1 MSLLD
6 DPLFAELRAEATQ
19 WHLTQSATVRRY
31 GTMLVN
37 GRDQPTEVLIFYG
50 LVGVNRREGQGGYFA
65 IEFPHTAKLRP
76 GDVVT
81 LAQRPDLP
89 LVVDDYTPATEAAP
103 LGKARC
109 TLRKEA
115 PHAS

>member
-50 LVGVNRREGQGGYFA
+50 LVGVNRREGYFL

-76 GDVVT
+76 GDVVV

-109 TLRKEA
+109 TMRKEA
-115 PHAS
+115 PRAS

>member
-31 GTMLVN
+31 GTVLVN
-37 GRDQPTEVLIFYG
+37 GRDQPTEALIFYG
-50 LVGVNRREGQGGYFA
+50 LVGVNRREGYFL

-115 PHAS
+115 PRAS

>member
-31 GTMLVN
+31 GTMLAN
-37 GRDQPTEVLIFYG
+37 GRDQPTEALIFYG
-50 LVGVNRREGQGGYFA
+50 LVGVNRREGYFL

-89 LVVDDYTPATEAAP
+89 LVVNDSSPAPEAAP

-109 TLRKEA
+109 TMRKEA
-115 PHAS
+115 PRAS

>member
-6 DPLFAELRAEATQ
+6 DPLFAELRAEAMQ

-50 LVGVNRREGQGGYFA
+50 LVGVNRREGYFL

-115 PHAS
+115 PRAS

>member
-6 DPLFAELRAEATQ
+6 DPLFAELRAEAEQ

-31 GTMLVN
+31 GTALVN
-37 GRDQPTEVLIFYG
+37 GRDQPTEALIFYG
-50 LVGVNRREGQGGYFA
+50 LVGVNRREGYFL
-65 IEFPHTAKLRP
+65 IEFPHTVKLRP

-109 TLRKEA
+109 TLRKEP

>member
-6 DPLFAELRAEATQ
+6 DALFHELRAEAEQ

-31 GTMLVN
+31 GTALVN
-37 GRDQPTEVLIFYG
+37 GRDQPTEALIFYG
-50 LVGVNRREGQGGYFA
+50 LVGVNRREGQGGYFL
-65 IEFPHTAKLRP
+65 IEFPHTVKLRP
-76 GDVVT
+76 GDVVS

-89 LVVDDYTPATEAAP
+89 LIVESYTPATDNAP

-109 TLRKEA
+109 VFRVEPPRAK
-115 PHAS
+115 

>member
-50 LVGVNRREGQGGYFA
+50 LVGVNRREGYFL
-65 IEFPHTAKLRP
+65 IEFPHTVKLRP

-109 TLRKEA
+109 TMRKEA

>member
-1 MSLLD
+1 MSLID

-37 GRDQPTEVLIFYG
+37 GRDQPTEVLIYSG
-50 LVGVNRREGQGGYFA
+50 LVGVNRREGYFL

>member
-1 MSLLD
+1 MLD
-6 DPLFAELRAEATQ
+6 DALFHELRAEATQ

-31 GTMLVN
+31 GTALVN
-37 GRDQPTEVLIFYG
+37 GRDQPTEALIFYG
-50 LVGVNRREGQGGYFA
+50 LVGVNRREGYFL
-65 IEFPHTAKLRP
+65 IEFPHTAKPRP

-115 PHAS
+115 PRAS

>member
-37 GRDQPTEVLIFYG
+37 GRDQPTEALIFYG
-50 LVGVNRREGQGGYFA
+50 LVGVNRRDGGGYFL
-65 IEFPHTAKLRP
+65 IEFPHTVKLRP
-76 GDVVT
+76 GDVVA

-109 TLRKEA
+109 TMRKEA
-115 PHAS
+115 PRAS

>member
-31 GTMLVN
+31 GTMLAN

-50 LVGVNRREGQGGYFA
+50 LVGVNRREGYFL

-76 GDVVT
+76 GDVVV

-109 TLRKEA
+109 TLRKEP

>member
-37 GRDQPTEVLIFYG
+37 GRDQPTEALIFYG
-50 LVGVNRREGQGGYFA
+50 LVGVHRRDQTCLSWWT
-65 IEFPHTAKLRP
+65 ITPQLPRP
-76 GDVVT
+76 RR
-81 LAQRPDLP
+81 LARH
-89 LVVDDYTPATEAAP
+89 
-103 LGKARC
+103 GAR
-109 TLRKEA
+109 
-115 PHAS
+115 

>member
-37 GRDQPTEVLIFYG
+37 GRDQPTEALIFYG
-50 LVGVNRREGQGGYFA
+50 LVGVNRREGYFL
-65 IEFPHTAKLRP
+65 IEFPHTVKLRP

-109 TLRKEA
+109 TLRKEP

>member
-31 GTMLVN
+31 GTVLVN
-37 GRDQPTEVLIFYG
+37 GRDQPTEALIFYG
-50 LVGVNRREGQGGYFA
+50 LVGVNRREGYFL

-76 GDVVT
+76 GDVVV

>member
-50 LVGVNRREGQGGYFA
+50 LVGVNRREGQGGYFL
-65 IEFPHTAKLRP
+65 IEFPQQVKLRP
-76 GDVVT
+76 GDVVV
-81 LAQRPDLP
+81 LAQRPDLS
-89 LVVDDYTPATEAAP
+89 LVVDDYTPATEAAVF
-103 LGKARC
+103 GKARC
-109 TLRKEA
+109 TMRKEA
-115 PHAS
+115 PRAS

>member
-31 GTMLVN
+31 GTMLAN
-37 GRDQPTEVLIFYG
+37 GRDQPTEALIFYG
-50 LVGVNRREGQGGYFA
+50 LVGVNRREGYFL
-65 IEFPHTAKLRP
+65 IEFPHTVKLRP

-109 TLRKEA
+109 TLRKEP

>member
-37 GRDQPTEVLIFYG
+37 GRDQPTEVLIYSG
-50 LVGVNRREGQGGYFA
+50 LVGVNRREGYFL

-109 TLRKEA
+109 TMRKEA
-115 PHAS
+115 PRAS

>member
-37 GRDQPTEVLIFYG
+37 GRDQPTEALIFYG
-50 LVGVNRREGQGGYFA
+50 LVGVNRREGYFL
-65 IEFPHTAKLRP
+65 IEFPHTVKLRP

-115 PHAS
+115 PRAS

>member
-50 LVGVNRREGQGGYFA
+50 LVGVNREGQGGYFL
-65 IEFPHTAKLRP
+65 IEFPHTVKLRP
-76 GDVVT
+76 GDVVV